1 MRKGTFRTLPV
12 KVEAKMDDDFCLEVD
27 AKIKAS
33 VEGEPCIVSQKEIEE
48 ILEGDDM
55 STAISDFA
63 CGITEALIPGTSCH
77 AKITIGKQVIEI
89 NVTNE
94 ESDVIKGYIL
104 K

>member
-1 MRKGTFRTLPV
+1 MRKGSFRSLPV
-12 KVEAKMDDDFCLEVD
+12 KLEVKMDDDFCLEVD

-48 ILEGDDM
+48 ILGADDM
-55 STAISDFA
+55 TTAISDFA
-63 CGITEALIPGTSCH
+63 CSITEALIPGTSCH

-94 ESDVIKGYIL
+94 ENDVIKGYIL